1 MINTDIQE
9 YYALRA
15 GEYEKVYA
23 HPAKQADIA
32 WLRALLQRLLAGR
45 HVLEVTCGTGFWT
58 PAVAEVAA
66 SVLATDLNESVL
78 EIAKGKPYPRG
89 NVRFQVADAFHLEN
103 VTGDFDA
110 GFAGFWWSHVSRP
123 RLRDFLGAFHGRLGP
138 GARVV
143 FADNNHVEG
152 ITHPAS
158 DHVDEEGNTYSRRTL
173 ESGRQYDIL
182 KNFPTEAEVR
192 GALCGLADDIRHFNS
207 TFYWCVSYG
216 TVS

>member
-1 MINTDIQE
+1 MNRDIQE

-15 GEYEKVYA
+15 EEYERIYA

-32 WLRALLQRLLAGR
+32 WLRALLQRLLTGR
-45 HVLEVTCGTGFWT
+45 RVLEVTCGTGYWT

-78 EIAKGKPYPRG
+78 EIARGKSYPRG
-89 NVRFQVADAFHLEN
+89 NVRFQVADAFCLEG

-110 GFAGFWWSHVSRP
+110 GFAGFWWSHVSKT
-123 RLRDFLGAFHGRLGP
+123 RLRDFLRAFHGRLQP
-138 GARVV
+138 GALVV
-143 FADNNHVEG
+143 FADNNYVEG
-152 ITHPAS
+152 ITHPRS

-173 ESGRQYDIL
+173 ESGQQYEVL

-192 GALCGLADDIRHFNS
+192 EVLSGLASDIHYFDS
-207 TFYWCVSYG
+207 TFYWCVSY
-216 TVS
+216 TAIS